1 MTNIVIELFES
12 IKYLV
17 FKKNNIT
24 LYYNG
29 FNDLLNLMEMA
40 LALDKD
46 EHCIFTYVVDHDTEE
61 TNKLK
66 YHEGINATYSDE
78 GHYHFERKDK
88 GKITVK
94 DIIQLLDYLVKYNL
108 LNEREKSEVII
119 RFCDKKQAQRK
130 LRIFSHICN
139 EEPVSN
145 NIGKPMTNPN

>member
-46 EHCIFTYVVDHDTEE
+46 EHCIFTYVVDHGTEE

-119 RFCDKKQAQRK
+119 RFCDQKQAQRK
-130 LRIFSHICN
+130 LSIFSHIRD
-139 EEPVSN
+139 EESVSSN
-145 NIGKPMTNPN
+145 KPMTHPN